1 MSAFRSRVRLV
12 AAAWLL
18 CQVTSLAAFV
28 PEDCCE
34 KHKAVAASKHHAEV
48 ETAASQHHAEVETP
62 DCHETAEAPPPEP
75 EPGDD
80 CPMKHGA
87 GEACPMHRSP
97 TGDCCGISSACD
109 GPNRSLAR
117 LFAFTAIVDAPVLSM
132 SAPGSTPA
140 TAAPVSP
147 LLCRLA
153 RPDAPPPKS

>member
-28 PEDCCE
+28 PEDCCA
-34 KHKAVAASKHHAEV
+34 KHTAMAASK
-48 ETAASQHHAEVETP
+48 HHAEVETP

-87 GEACPMHRSP
+87 GEDCPMHRSP

-117 LFAFTAIVDAPVLSM
+117 LFAFTAIIDAPVLSM
-132 SAPGSTPA
+132 TAPGSTP
-140 TAAPVSP
+140 TPAAPVSP
-147 LLCRLA
+147 LLDRLA
-153 RPDAPPPKS
+153 LPDAPPPKS